1 MCHWRPTILGEKQ
14 VGSWFS
20 MGGSICSWETSDI
33 IRGHFQLLQMK
44 GMILAP
50 IERGWRGCEHP
61 RIHRGEPNNKR
72 DLSGP
77 QNARGVKVEKHWLM
91 NRLIWSNFNHEGLKP
106 GSSNLLQRFP
116 SEKGQKLLEWKRL
129 MFQYFLTGQD

>member
-1 MCHWRPTILGEKQ
+1 
-14 VGSWFS
+14 
-20 MGGSICSWETSDI
+20 
-33 IRGHFQLLQMK
+33 MK

-77 QNARGVKVEKHWLM
+77 QNARGVKVEKH
-91 NRLIWSNFNHEGLKP
+91 
-106 GSSNLLQRFP
+106 
-116 SEKGQKLLEWKRL
+116 
-129 MFQYFLTGQD
+129 